1 VLNTFFVAAEGRTD
15 ALINELM
22 NSSLRSND
30 PAKVLEEIEKERK
43 EMEEM
48 FTIKAGKVEKL
59 REQEVKCK

>member
-1 VLNTFFVAAEGRTD
+1 
-15 ALINELM
+15 M

-48 FTIKAGKVEKL
+48 FTIKAGKAEKL